1 MDTHILR
8 SQVPS
13 LLEVLAKMILT
24 GMTVWVLEPYV
35 LSGLLAFPRP
45 LPILGEHTG
54 NREYC
59 IWGPRAHTRTAFLCF
74 LHSQLVD

>member
-24 GMTVWVLEPYV
+24 GMIVWVLEPYV

-45 LPILGEHTG
+45 LPILGEHTYVYG
-54 NREYC
+54 VHVPTP
-59 IWGPRAHTRTAFLCF
+59 G
-74 LHSQLVD
+74 LHSFASCTVSLLIDVCN